1 MASLEQDA
9 SAASSNGNGEGGER
23 KKTAV
28 SFGFTKTVSKFKSS
42 ASGAIVN
49 SEEKD
54 YLTGIDSNEPQRYV
68 RVLIAS

>member
-1 MASLEQDA
+1 MASLGEDA
-9 SAASSNGNGEGGER
+9 SAASSNGNGEGAER
-23 KKTAV
+23 KNTAV

-54 YLTGIDSNEPQRYV
+54 YLTGIDGNEPRRYV
-68 RVLIAS
+68 RMLTAS